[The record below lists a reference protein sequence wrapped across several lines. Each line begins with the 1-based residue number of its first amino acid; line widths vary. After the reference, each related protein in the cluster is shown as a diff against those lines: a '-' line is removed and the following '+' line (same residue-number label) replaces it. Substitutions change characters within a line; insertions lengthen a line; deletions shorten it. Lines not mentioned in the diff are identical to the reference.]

1 MSQLLY
7 LTGSVYVLENSAAK
21 RAKVGMTGIGV
32 NDVADRLQD
41 INDMWTERKITCQI
55 CGGRLMKVGALVP
68 RHVKNGTVCV
78 GGNAPPLESGVV
90 LAEQQLE
97 KTLARIGALAGAE
110 KGSAVRVAKTLTRR
124 IDKYRNYVQ
133 PAGEWQFSV
142 AYFTTAV
149 AEVESLA
156 HKKLAALADHQA
168 PFGEVFCCLASEAAE
183 AVEAA
188 LNDLGLLGSAVRR
201 TCLPKPRAVAQQ
213 PRLWDDAYAHGELAE
228 RGEWKQ

>member
-110 KGSAVRVAKTLTRR
+110 KGSAVDSDAKDRQVQKLRSTCGRVAVQRR
-124 IDKYRNYVQ
+124 VLHY
-133 PAGEWQFSV
+133 
-142 AYFTTAV
+142 
-149 AEVESLA
+149 
-156 HKKLAALADHQA
+156 
-168 PFGEVFCCLASEAAE
+168 
-183 AVEAA
+183 
-188 LNDLGLLGSAVRR
+188 GSR
-201 TCLPKPRAVAQQ
+201 
-213 PRLWDDAYAHGELAE
+213 
-228 RGEWKQ
+228 